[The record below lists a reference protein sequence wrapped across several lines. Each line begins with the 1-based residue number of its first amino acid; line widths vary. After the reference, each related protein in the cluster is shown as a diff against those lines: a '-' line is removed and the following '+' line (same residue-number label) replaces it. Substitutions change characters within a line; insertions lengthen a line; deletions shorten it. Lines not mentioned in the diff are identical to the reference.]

1 MKSNKLD
8 LSDVQGAIKKLIS
21 SKVLCINF
29 MATKNTGVKKLEGK
43 MEEFDNI
50 AISSR
55 IRLARNVDGLKFYTK
70 LDSEIDASYI
80 TNAVIK
86 TLEKF
91 EVFSHIKLSDCSLNE
106 CNAMFERH
114 LISKELIE
122 NKDISSLAISEDQKI
137 IVMINEEDHI
147 REQCIENGFN
157 LYKPYRRLN
166 KIDQEICKSL
176 PIAFDNDLGFIT
188 ASPSNLGTAMRASV
202 MLFLPAL
209 ERQNSIEYIF
219 RLAKENQLTVRGCYG
234 EGSGAKGSLYQI
246 SNQGSLGFSEDEII
260 DKVSQFIYDV
270 IEKEK
275 LAREQ
280 ILSEEYEKIKDEC
293 LRSYG
298 ILTNCYSL
306 KEDEMLSLLSSV
318 KFGAALGFL
327 TIKDDEKF
335 MKLFYE
341 GASSNLKEIFDFFEN
356 KKENIVRSEYISKEI
371 KHLVERRN
379 K

>member
-1 MKSNKLD
+1 
-8 LSDVQGAIKKLIS
+8 
-21 SKVLCINF
+21 
-29 MATKNTGVKKLEGK
+29 

-106 CNAMFERH
+106 CNAMFESH

-147 REQCIENGFN
+147 REQCIEKGFN
-157 LYKPYRRLN
+157 LYKPYRGLS
-166 KIDQEICKSL
+166 KIDQEICASL
-176 PIAFDNDLGFIT
+176 PIAFDRDLGFIT

-209 ERQNSIEYIF
+209 ERRGSISLLQH
-219 RLAKENQLTVRGCYG
+219 LAVENGLTVRGYYG
-234 EGSGAKGSLYQI
+234 EGSKAKGSLYQI
-246 SNQGSLGFSEDEII
+246 SNQGSLGYSEDEII
-260 DKVSQFIYDV
+260 DRVSQFIYDV

-275 LAREQ
+275 AAREQ
-280 ILSEEYEKIKDEC
+280 IFSEEFDQIKDEC

-298 ILTNCYSL
+298 ILTNCHCL
-306 KEDEMLSLLSSV
+306 EEDEMLSLLSSV
-318 KFGAALGFL
+318 KFGGALGFL

-371 KHLVERRN
+371 KNLVQRGN
-379 K
+379 T

>member
-1 MKSNKLD
+1 
-8 LSDVQGAIKKLIS
+8 
-21 SKVLCINF
+21 
-29 MATKNTGVKKLEGK
+29 

-106 CNAMFERH
+106 CNAMFESH

-147 REQCIENGFN
+147 REQCIEKGFN
-157 LYKPYRRLN
+157 LYKPYRRLS
-166 KIDQEICKSL
+166 KIDQEICASL
-176 PIAFDNDLGFIT
+176 PIAFDRDLGFIT

-209 ERQNSIEYIF
+209 ERRGSI
-219 RLAKENQLTVRGCYG
+219 
-234 EGSGAKGSLYQI
+234 
-246 SNQGSLGFSEDEII
+246 
-260 DKVSQFIYDV
+260 
-270 IEKEK
+270 
-275 LAREQ
+275 
-280 ILSEEYEKIKDEC
+280 
-293 LRSYG
+293 
-298 ILTNCYSL
+298 
-306 KEDEMLSLLSSV
+306 SLLQHLAV
-318 KFGAALGFL
+318 GGVGFPCGQAAVNVAFGEFGAGKNAQLC
-327 TIKDDEKF
+327 
-335 MKLFYE
+335 
-341 GASSNLKEIFDFFEN
+341 
-356 KKENIVRSEYISKEI
+356 
-371 KHLVERRN
+371 
-379 K
+379 